1 MERRGTPVTSL
12 IADGV
17 AESAAAQSAAA
28 AASSSAD
35 PVELDDTGVRAG
47 SAGGGGSGGGA
58 APAPAE
64 GEAEGEVG
72 EEGEVAEAA
81 EVAEVAEVAEA
92 AEVAEVGEV
101 GEGPRDPRRPWAG
114 TKPALKPLNGIS
126 DEQASMF
133 MCRLG
138 GATACYPRPIG
149 MRGSGSRVLCRGVSQ
164 PLSAHWQHLVL
175 MLCANVAHC
184 CTYQRAVRRG
194 GSVRRC
200 ARTSAAP
207 DRTETDPAR
216 IVYLNDAPAQGAAA
230 RYRRVRHLSTHTAYR

>member
-1 MERRGTPVTSL
+1 
-12 IADGV
+12 
-17 AESAAAQSAAA
+17 
-28 AASSSAD
+28 
-35 PVELDDTGVRAG
+35 
-47 SAGGGGSGGGA
+47 
-58 APAPAE
+58 
-64 GEAEGEVG
+64 
-72 EEGEVAEAA
+72 
-81 EVAEVAEVAEA
+81 
-92 AEVAEVGEV
+92 
-101 GEGPRDPRRPWAG
+101 
-114 TKPALKPLNGIS
+114 
-126 DEQASMF
+126 MF

-194 GSVRRC
+194 GSARRC

-216 IVYLNDAPAQGAAA
+216 IVKYNQMTRGPRKLPQPYGC
-230 RYRRVRHLSTHTAYR
+230 VRHFTSFIYTFQHANKALPHALFPLAERTITRLNRKCTRFYGCRCGPELN